1 MSDFLPPVGPGTA
14 TASPPTH
21 TEHHDRV
28 EMALLVHVTVPAAAV
43 EVAAD
48 LLWSLGATAVV
59 EQQVSGGAGGANGA
73 AGPDPSVLL
82 VAGFPT
88 IEAARAAPS
97 QLPAAYPT
105 ELVEVTDE
113 ASDGWRQYAEPVEVG
128 SLVVVPAWRTVAIGT
143 GRVAVQIDPGRCF
156 GSGSHPTTRLLLAEL
171 DRRLQ
176 PGDRVLDVGT
186 GSGILAVTAAV
197 LGAAAVT
204 AVDIDPEAVAV
215 TRANAARNGVTSR
228 VEVSTGDAGAAE
240 QTYDL
245 VVANLT
251 AGVLAG
257 LAGTLIAAA
266 GRTGLLLM
274 SGLLVGQWVHLAGRF
289 APMAVIDLP
298 ELEGWTAAVLG
309 AAGPE

>member
-1 MSDFLPPVGPGTA
+1 
-14 TASPPTH
+14 
-21 TEHHDRV
+21 V
-28 EMALLVHVTVPAAAV
+28 ETALLVHVTVPAAAV

-59 EQQVSGGAGGANGA
+59 EQPVSRGA
-73 AGPDPSVLL
+73 AGPDQSVVL

-113 ASDGWRQYAEPVEVG
+113 DSDVWRQYAQPVEVG

-143 GRVAVQIDPGRCF
+143 GRVVVQIDPGRCF
-156 GSGSHPTTRLLLAEL
+156 GSGSHPTTRLLLTEL
-171 DRRLQ
+171 DRRLR

-215 TRANAARNGVTSR
+215 TRANAVRNGVTR
-228 VEVSTGDAGAAE
+228 RLEVSTRDAGAGD
-240 QTYDL
+240 QTYDI

-309 AAGPE
+309 ATGPEPGPRSGRGHHG